1 MGNKRLYEVAKE
13 LGKSANEVIEVLK
26 KHNIEK
32 GNFSGMDEKE
42 IDIVKKAYAPKPA
55 PKPSAP
61 APRQQGQQQRQPG
74 QGGQRPQGQQQRQ
87 PVSYWT
93 NHGYTLRFS
102 LLCQSSLY

>member
-55 PKPSAP
+55 PKPAAP
-61 APRQQGQQQRQPG
+61 AAPKAEAPAAAAEVKE
-74 QGGQRPQGQQQRQ
+74 GGAD
-87 PVSYWT
+87 
-93 NHGYTLRFS
+93 NANA
-102 LLCQSSLY
+102 